1 MNVGLDAQGRFK
13 TAERSGPFPIPE
25 SAQLDTQPDINVLEA
40 EYNRLLG
47 FPAHYVPEGRV
58 RELADAARHWY
69 AENGSPWVYAR
80 EAAVETANGTLRIE
94 GTEFSSKRLH
104 DQLIEA
110 EATKALL
117 VAVSAGKAC
126 EEKAQQLWQEGKPDE
141 YFFMEVY
148 GSAVVEHLIT
158 TTGARLCA
166 WAAEHGMAVLPH
178 YSPGY
183 SGWEIRDQPGL
194 FDLIRQGKDLA
205 ETIEVMA
212 SGMLRPK
219 KSLLAVLGITERL
232 DLVRSLAKLSPCES
246 CSFPSCQY
254 RRNPYKHALAQIE
267 DVGRLQNGSNGGPVP
282 DSRTLQALN
291 HNGAYSIH
299 TRALRKWSN
308 ERLRLRVLPD
318 LSVEAYFRYE
328 GTTCS
333 NLGRP
338 LEYDYQI
345 KLGSAEVGYPIIEA
359 NCRPAEG
366 DTGHTYMC
374 EYIRDADHLNRSIE
388 TEKPLAGRPLN
399 EVLNWKRNY
408 NPSGCYC
415 DADSRTHK
423 WGLVLEV
430 IHYALVQ
437 REKGEVNGY
446 IIIK

>member
-1 MNVGLDAQGRFK
+1 MNVSPDTQGRIESV
-13 TAERSGPFPIPE
+13 ERIRDLLLVE
-25 SAQLDTQPDINVLEA
+25 SEILDTQPDINVLEA

-47 FPAHYVPEGRV
+47 FPPQYAPEGRV
-58 RELADAARHWY
+58 RELADATRRWY
-69 AENGSPWVYAR
+69 AEHGRPWVYAR

-94 GTEFSSKRLH
+94 GTAFSSKRLH
-104 DQLIEA
+104 AQLIEA
-110 EATKALL
+110 EATRAML

-141 YFFMEVY
+141 YFFLEAY

-158 TTGARLCA
+158 TTGARVCA
-166 WAAEHGMAVLPH
+166 WADQCRMAVLPH

-194 FDLIRQGKDLA
+194 FELIRRRKDLP
-205 ETIEVMA
+205 ESIEVMC

-246 CSFPSCQY
+246 CSYPSCQY

-267 DVGRLQNGSNGGPVP
+267 DVGRLQSASNGERMP
-282 DSRTLQALN
+282 DKRRPPALS

-318 LSVEAYFRYE
+318 LSVEAHFRYE

-338 LEYDYQI
+338 LEYDYQV
-345 KLGSAEVGYPIIEA
+345 KLGSAEAGYPIVEA

-366 DTGHTYMC
+366 DTGHPYMC
-374 EYIRDADHLNRSIE
+374 EYLRDAEHLKRSIE
-388 TEKPLAGRPLN
+388 MEKPLAGWPLN
-399 EVLNWKRNY
+399 EVLGWQRNY
-408 NPSGCYC
+408 SPSGCYC
-415 DADSRTHK
+415 DADSRKHK

-437 REKGEVNGY
+437 REKGLNG
-446 IIIK
+446 K

>member
-1 MNVGLDAQGRFK
+1 MNVN
-13 TAERSGPFPIPE
+13 
-25 SAQLDTQPDINVLEA
+25 LDTQPNIDVLEA

-58 RELADAARHWY
+58 RELADWARQWY
-69 AENGSPWVYAR
+69 AEHGSPWVYAR
-80 EAAVETANGTLRIE
+80 EATVETAHEKLLIE

-104 DQLIEA
+104 HQLIEA
-110 EATKALL
+110 EAARAML

-166 WAAEHGMAVLPH
+166 WADQHRMAVLPH

-183 SGWEIRDQPGL
+183 SGWDIKDQPDL
-194 FDLIRQGKDLA
+194 FNLIQQQKDLP

-232 DLVRSLAKLSPCES
+232 DLVRSLVKLSPCES
-246 CSFPSCQY
+246 CSYPSCQY
-254 RRNPYKHALAQIE
+254 RRVPYKRSLPQIE
-267 DVGRLQNGSNGGPVP
+267 DVGRLQSGGNGKLTPESLPTP
-282 DSRTLQALN
+282 ALN
-291 HNGAYSIH
+291 HNGRYSIH

-308 ERLRLRVLPD
+308 DRLRLRVLPD
-318 LSVEAYFRYE
+318 LSVEAHFRYE

-338 LEYDYQI
+338 LEYDYQVR
-345 KLGSAEVGYPIIEA
+345 LGSSEIGYPIVEA
-359 NCRPAEG
+359 NCTPVAG

-374 EYIRDADHLNRSIE
+374 EYIRDPENLKRSVE
-388 TEKPLAGRPLN
+388 MEKPLAGRPLN
-399 EVLNWKRNY
+399 EVLSWERDY
-408 NPSGCYC
+408 SPSGCYC
-415 DADSRTHK
+415 DADSRKHK

-437 REKGEVNGY
+437 REKGLKGRMV
-446 IIIK
+446 